1 MEFQKSLSLENMKI
15 LQNGYVS
22 VNFMEIKIG
31 NNLEIL
37 KLKVSTEKQG
47 QNRGKK
53 IMQRLG
59 VCLTVLRSQ
68 NSFLKHC
75 LKSQK
80 VHITK

>member
-37 KLKVSTEKQG
+37 KLEVSREKQG
-47 QNRGKK
+47 QNRKK
-53 IMQRLG
+53 
-59 VCLTVLRSQ
+59 
-68 NSFLKHC
+68 
-75 LKSQK
+75 KSCK
-80 VHITK
+80 DWESA